1 MASLAAL
8 SVIIYFLRGFGI
20 EMRIMAGNAA
30 QFVATRLKATAGIHL
45 FDVANGFLLV
55 KPLGRRDVN
64 GNKCLQGE
72 AGTIIRQRL
81 IPFLDA
87 KLSLQMTLL
96 AYAFAQHGLEM
107 KRIDD
112 CVIEAVYCRTA
123 LPFLNM
129 NLPGTMTA
137 LAADRIAL
145 ENRCAIAVD
154 GIRNRLGLVRSEE
167 RRVGKECRSRWSP
180 YH

>member
-30 QFVATRLKATAGIHL
+30 QFVATRLKSTAGIHL

-55 KPLGRRDVN
+55 KPLGGSHIN
-64 GNKCLQGE
+64 GNKCVQGE

-81 IPFLDA
+81 IPFFDA

-96 AYAFAQHGLEM
+96 AHAFTQHRLEANGVDN
-107 KRIDD
+107 R
-112 CVIEAVYCRTA
+112 VIEPVNCRMA

-129 NLPGTMTA
+129 NLPGTMTT

-145 ENRCAIAVD
+145 ENR
-154 GIRNRLGLVRSEE
+154 
-167 RRVGKECRSRWSP
+167 
-180 YH
+180 